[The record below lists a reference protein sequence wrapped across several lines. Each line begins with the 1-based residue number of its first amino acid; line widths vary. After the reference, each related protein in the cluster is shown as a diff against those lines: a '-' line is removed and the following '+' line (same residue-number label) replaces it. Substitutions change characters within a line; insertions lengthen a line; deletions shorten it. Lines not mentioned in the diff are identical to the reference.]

1 MKGDDSMTFKQLEYF
16 LAIAENGSITKAANT
31 LRISQPPL
39 SLQLKALEEELGCQ
53 LFIRD
58 KKNMVITQKGI
69 LLRER
74 AQEIVDKVNETIL
87 LLQTTE
93 EDTHCT
99 IHIGTITSVCNR
111 VLPAKVLAL
120 KEKFPHLEFILHEGN
135 TMSILEMLASGE
147 VDFGIV
153 REPFNV
159 GAYSSRLIR
168 DNALGAE
175 GMDYFTALGKETF
188 FSSANNDL
196 VPLSALRDKPIII
209 HSRYYELFSS
219 ACRQH
224 GFVPRVICKNDNI
237 ASSLS
242 WASSGIGIAVAPYTS
257 AIQNTDPTLVMKRID
272 NPTIV
277 SRAHLIWN
285 KNAVLGTEQKA
296 FVQLFN

>member
-1 MKGDDSMTFKQLEYF
+1 MTLKQLEYF

-39 SLQLKALEEELGCQ
+39 SLQLKGLEEELGCQ

-69 LLRER
+69 LLRDR
-74 AQEIVDKVNETIL
+74 ARDIVDMVNDTIL
-87 LLQTTE
+87 LLQSMD
-93 EDTHCT
+93 EDNHCT
-99 IHIGTITSVCNR
+99 IHIGTINSVCNR

-120 KEKFPHLEFILHEGN
+120 KERFPSLEFILHEGN
-135 TMSILEMLASGE
+135 TTSILDMLATGE

-153 REPFNV
+153 REPFNI

-168 DNALGAE
+168 DDALGDGGE
-175 GMDYFTALGKETF
+175 DFFTALAKENF
-188 FSSANNDL
+188 FSSDEGEL
-196 VPLSALRDKPIII
+196 VPLTSLRDKPIII

-224 GFVPRVICKNDNI
+224 GFVPRVICKNDSI
-237 ASSLS
+237 TSSLS

-285 KNAVLGTEQKA
+285 KNALLTAEQKA